1 MNTGNF
7 FNLGASA
14 PTPPES
20 PQNFVD
26 SPLDLTATSSNSI
39 SFPSTS
45 STVPSIPSTSSFVPS
60 FPSTSTFVPSIPS
73 TSNFVPSFPSTST
86 FVPSF
91 PEVSPST
98 STTTA
103 SRKKRSVPCKRKVV
117 NYRSDL
123 AATHSSDSLSPSPPS
138 LTESLPSVS
147 PSPTPK
153 KNRQSDT
160 IDKTSDEY
168 RMKRDKNNIA
178 AKKSRDARR
187 AREEQTAWKA
197 EHLELYAIRLQAE
210 NEMLKNELKRLQESN
225 TQ

>member
-73 TSNFVPSFPSTST
+73 TSNFVPSFPSTSN

-91 PEVSPST
+91 PAISPST
-98 STTTA
+98 STS
-103 SRKKRSVPCKRKVV
+103 SRKKGSVPCKRKVPE
-117 NYRSDL
+117 YRFDL
-123 AATHSSDSLSPSPPS
+123 SATYSDSSSQMS
-138 LTESLPSVS
+138 ITESLPSVS
-147 PSPTPK
+147 PSPTAK
-153 KNRQSDT
+153 KNRQSDPV
-160 IDKTSDEY
+160 DKNSDEY
-168 RMKRDKNNIA
+168 RRKRDKNNIA

-187 AREEQTAWKA
+187 AREEQTALKA
-197 EHLELYAIRLQAE
+197 KHLEKVVLMYETENKMLRKEIQRLRDGSQ
-210 NEMLKNELKRLQESN
+210 MQ
-225 TQ
+225 